1 MVSKLNCPLVS
12 LLIPVYNV
20 ARYITQCLD
29 SLFGQTY
36 EYLEFVFVDD
46 CSPDNSINLI
56 YQYLEQYPHRK
67 SQVKIIRHDKNR
79 GLTAA
84 RRTALQNATGEY
96 VWHIDSDDYIAIDA
110 VEQLVNKA
118 VADNA
123 DMIVFDAKE
132 MYFHSERVIVNTIPK
147 DKEEFLLLAL
157 TRRCRYE
164 LWMRFC
170 KKSLYDGLELDD
182 AVCYGEDY
190 ATTPRLIYLSNKVVK
205 LDKICYY
212 YVKYNMTS
220 YTRTPSVATIL
231 SHEGAIHLLT
241 TFFLSK
247 DEKHFYPILQLAKA
261 YLKAHMLKATI
272 SSKDAYRRANLMFPD
287 LRGIGKMDLPPK
299 DKFLL
304 MLSEKKM
311 YSLLWLYIELGLLLR
326 KITH

>member
-1 MVSKLNCPLVS
+1 MLVS
-12 LLIPVYNV
+12 ILVPVYGV
-20 ARYITQCLD
+20 EKYIDSCLI
-29 SLFGQTY
+29 SLFSQTY
-36 EYLEFVFVDD
+36 KKIEYIFVDD
-46 CSPDNSINLI
+46 CSPDTSINHI
-56 YQYLEQYPHRK
+56 YNILEQYPHRK

-110 VEQLVNKA
+110 VEQLVNKG

-132 MYFHSERVIVNTIPK
+132 IYSHSERVIVNTIPN
-147 DKEEFLLLAL
+147 DKEEYLLLAL

-170 KKSLYDGLELDD
+170 KRKIYNDLELDD

-220 YTRTPSVATIL
+220 YTRTPSVKTIL
-231 SHEGAIHLLT
+231 SHEGAIHLLA

-247 DEKHFYPILQLAKA
+247 DEKYFYPILQLAKA
-261 YLKAHMLKATI
+261 YLKAHTLKATI

-287 LRGIGKMDLPPK
+287 LIGIGKMDLPTK
-299 DKFLL
+299 DKLLL

-311 YSLLWLYIELGLLLR
+311 YSLLWLYIELGLMLR

>member
-1 MVSKLNCPLVS
+1 MLKKYILIRNV
-12 LLIPVYNV
+12 LLP
-20 ARYITQCLD
+20 
-29 SLFGQTY
+29 
-36 EYLEFVFVDD
+36 
-46 CSPDNSINLI
+46 
-56 YQYLEQYPHRK
+56 
-67 SQVKIIRHDKNR
+67 
-79 GLTAA
+79 
-84 RRTALQNATGEY
+84 
-96 VWHIDSDDYIAIDA
+96 
-110 VEQLVNKA
+110 
-118 VADNA
+118 
-123 DMIVFDAKE
+123 
-132 MYFHSERVIVNTIPK
+132 ERVIVNTIPK
-147 DKEEFLLLAL
+147 DKEEYLLLAL

-272 SSKDAYRRANLMFPD
+272 SNKDAYRRANLMFPD
-287 LRGIGKMDLPPK
+287 LRGIGKMDLLPK

-304 MLSEKKM
+304 VLSEKKM
-311 YSLLWLYIELGLLLR
+311 YSLLWLYIELGLSLR

>member
-20 ARYITQCLD
+20 EHYITQCLD
-29 SLFGQTY
+29 SLFDQTY
-36 EYLEFVFVDD
+36 EYLEFIFVDD

-96 VWHIDSDDYIAIDA
+96 VWHIDSDDYIAMDA
-110 VEQLVNKA
+110 VEQLVNKV

-123 DMIVFDAKE
+123 DMVVFDAKE
-132 MYFHSERVIVNTIPK
+132 IYSHSERIITNTIPD
-147 DKEEFLLLAL
+147 DKKGYLLLAL

-164 LWMRFC
+164 LCFRFC
-170 KKSLYDGLELDD
+170 RRILYDGLELDD

-220 YTRTPSVATIL
+220 YTRIPSVATIV
-231 SHEGAIHLLT
+231 SHEGAMHLLA

-247 DEKHFYPILQLAKA
+247 DEKYFYPILQLAKA

-272 SSKDAYRRANLMFPD
+272 SNKDAYRRANLMFPD
-287 LRGIGKMDLPPK
+287 LRGIGKMDLPTK
-299 DKFLL
+299 DKLLL